1 MAKEKIWNFQTEDGA
16 TMEVVLR
23 KNTWISVNGK
33 EEINARDIKDGSVS
47 NIFENVFNIPL
58 PNGEQAKLFVGTK
71 HKLVYQGKDVNTGL
85 PYEAVTIPKWTYVF
99 FVLFALNFLII
110 MGGALGAVASISG
123 AYAVHHVACRT
134 EKSNAV
140 KVGLC
145 IAIYVAITIISTFI
159 VGLLYF

>member
-1 MAKEKIWNFQTEDGA
+1 MAKEKIWNFQIEDGEKV
-16 TMEVVLR
+16 EV
-23 KNTWISVNGK
+23 
-33 EEINARDIKDGSVS
+33 
-47 NIFENVFNIPL
+47 
-58 PNGEQAKLFVGTK
+58 
-71 HKLVYQGKDVNTGL
+71 
-85 PYEAVTIPKWTYVF
+85 
-99 FVLFALNFLII
+99 FVLFALNFVFI
-110 MGGALGAVASISG
+110 MGGALGAVASVLG